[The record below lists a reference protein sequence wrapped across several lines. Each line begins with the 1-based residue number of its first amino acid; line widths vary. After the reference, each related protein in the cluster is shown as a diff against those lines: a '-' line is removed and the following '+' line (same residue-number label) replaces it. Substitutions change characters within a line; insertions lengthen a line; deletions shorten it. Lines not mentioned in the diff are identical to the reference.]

1 MTMALEID
9 QLIDYLTAEELHFSM
24 TFPERDFVVRLPSH
38 RYRSHVTDR
47 NEITL
52 IVRLDPKIPYVQI
65 YAPSVLSIDGAAYP
79 DAAVRACLEFGW
91 RGRPVQTAMDDRDG
105 ELRMSIDIPVFDG
118 TVTKEQVTASLYR
131 LATRID
137 EFAPIFEQACS
148 TGEID
153 WSRFGEQDSELDAME
168 LADMME
174 RVGGVEG
181 LRTLLRTSGFG
192 EGGTQGKRKSRR
204 TREGGA

>member
-1 MTMALEID
+1 MALELD
-9 QLIDYLTAEELHFSM
+9 QLIDYLTEEEWHFTM
-24 TFPERDFVVRLPSH
+24 TFPERDLVVRLPSH
-38 RYRSHVTDR
+38 RYRSHLTDR
-47 NEITL
+47 SEITL

-65 YAPSVLSIDGAAYP
+65 YAPNVFSIDGAACP

-91 RGRPVQTAMDDRDG
+91 RARPVQVAMDDRDH
-105 ELRMSIDIPVFDG
+105 ELRMYIDIPVFDG
-118 TVTKEQVTASLYR
+118 TVTKEQVTASVHR
-131 LATRID
+131 LAAMID

-153 WSRFGEQDSELDAME
+153 WSRFGEQDSELDTME
-168 LADMME
+168 LADMMD

-181 LRTLLRTSGFG
+181 LRALLRTSGFG
-192 EGGTQGKRKSRR
+192 EGGSKGKRTSRH